1 MDTFYDHVFKHI
13 PIGIAVFSFD
23 GMVIKVNSSLSKIV
37 GYTEEEIGNM
47 KLNDFIHPDDF
58 NKNER
63 LMTMLL
69 NGNRSEY
76 EIEIRLIHSLGHAV
90 WISYLATIIRNETND
105 PIYFISQ
112 IQDITEK
119 KKLREQILTSEAKY
133 RLIAENTSDLI
144 GIFDSELNFVY
155 ASPSHNKLTWGT
167 DSLDGKNVLHY
178 VHPDDIPFILE
189 KIQEMKDTKERRGI
203 EHRIIQSNGKMIDV
217 EAHYTP
223 IFDEKGELENI
234 VYVTRDISEKRA
246 AEKVIIENEKLYRN
260 LNEGLNYISR
270 ETTKIMNKQ
279 DLMNML
285 LTIVGR
291 IFETEMVG
299 VIDAQ
304 RNGKIVVH
312 EPFSSIPLPDKKLFS
327 SDKPLFNANGF
338 VFVRIGT
345 SQDTTYFIVIEV
357 HDQQMPKPLI
367 QWLLTISRFSE
378 ILLENI
384 LQIEDMV
391 MEIKYLIKEKQGP
404 TWLSRLLFKVAEQQR
419 MKLSI
424 DLHDAALQEQI
435 IWYRKLTEFIND
447 ANLSQPLDEKLR
459 LIHDGFEEVIHQIRI
474 TCNELAPPFLK
485 KSGIVNTLEFLFQE
499 THIRIGDYVIH
510 FHHEGE
516 FSALNDDQILG
527 IYRIVQ
533 ELLANAT
540 KHSKATSVQFGLFN
554 KNNQIK
560 LTYQDNGIGMDEKVF
575 YGITRQ
581 IGLSSIQE
589 RVRSLEG
596 QIHFKA
602 SDSGLKIEIHLPLQV
617 DWMDDGII

>member
-23 GMVIKVNSSLSKIV
+23 GMLIKVNSSLCKIV
-37 GYTEEEIGNM
+37 GYTEEEIVNM
-47 KLNDFIHPDDF
+47 KLKDFIHPDDLD
-58 NKNER
+58 KNER
-63 LMTMLL
+63 LMDILL
-69 NGNRSEY
+69 NSNQSEY
-76 EIEIRLIHSLGHAV
+76 EIEIRLIHSFGHTL
-90 WISYLATIIRNETND
+90 WINYLVTIIRNEENE

-155 ASPSHNKLTWGT
+155 ASPSHNKFSWGT
-167 DSLDGKNVLHY
+167 DCLDGKNMLDY
-178 VHPDDIPFILE
+178 VHPDDNSFILTKME
-189 KIQEMKDTKERRGI
+189 EMKATKERRGI
-203 EHRIIQSNGKMIDV
+203 EHRILQANGQMIDV
-217 EAHYTP
+217 EAHFTP
-223 IFDEKGELENI
+223 IFDEKGQLENI
-234 VYVTRDISEKRA
+234 VYVTRDISEKKI

-270 ETTKIMNKQ
+270 ETKKIMNKH

-291 IFETEMVG
+291 IFETEKVG
-299 VIDAQ
+299 VINSQ
-304 RNGKIVVH
+304 RDGEVVVQG
-312 EPFSSIPLPDKKLFS
+312 PFSSIPLPDKKLFS
-327 SDKPLFNANGF
+327 SDKTLIHANGF
-338 VFVRIGT
+338 VYVRIGT
-345 SQDTTYFIVIEV
+345 SQDTTFFIVIEV
-357 HDQQMPKPLI
+357 HDQHMPKPLI

-424 DLHDAALQEQI
+424 DLHDSALQEQI
-435 IWYRKLTEFIND
+435 IWYRKLTEFID
-447 ANLSQPLDEKLR
+447 EADLPQPLDEKLR
-459 LIHDGFEEVIHQIRI
+459 LIHAGFEEVIHQIRI

-485 KSGIVNTLEFLFQE
+485 KSGIVNTLEFLFQD

-516 FSALNDDQILG
+516 FSTLNDDQILG

-540 KHSKATSVQFGLFN
+540 KHSKATSVQFGLYN
-554 KNNQIK
+554 KNDQIK
-560 LTYQDNGIGMDEKVF
+560 LTYQDNGIGMEEKVF

-581 IGLSSIQE
+581 IGLYGIQE

-596 QIHFKA
+596 QIHFQA

-617 DWMDDGII
+617 DWMDDGIV

>member
-23 GMVIKVNSSLSKIV
+23 GMLIKVNSSLCKIV
-37 GYTEEEIGNM
+37 GYTEEEIVNM
-47 KLNDFIHPDDF
+47 KLKDFIHPDDLD
-58 NKNER
+58 KNER
-63 LMTMLL
+63 LMDILL
-69 NGNRSEY
+69 NSNQSEY
-76 EIEIRLIHSLGHAV
+76 EIEIRLIHSFGHTL
-90 WISYLATIIRNETND
+90 WINYLVTIIRNEENE

-155 ASPSHNKLTWGT
+155 ASPSHNKFSWGT
-167 DSLDGKNVLHY
+167 DSLDGKNMLDY
-178 VHPDDIPFILE
+178 VHPDDNSFILTKME
-189 KIQEMKDTKERRGI
+189 EMKETKERRGI
-203 EHRIIQSNGKMIDV
+203 EHRILQANGQMIDV
-217 EAHYTP
+217 EAHFTP
-223 IFDEKGELENI
+223 IFDEKGQLENI
-234 VYVTRDISEKRA
+234 VYVTRDISEKKI

-270 ETTKIMNKQ
+270 ETKKIMNKH

-291 IFETEMVG
+291 IFETEKVG
-299 VIDAQ
+299 VINSQ
-304 RNGKIVVH
+304 RDGEVVVQ

-327 SDKPLFNANGF
+327 SDKTLIHANGF
-338 VFVRIGT
+338 VYVRIGT
-345 SQDTTYFIVIEV
+345 SQDTTFFIVIEV
-357 HDQQMPKPLI
+357 HDQHMPKPLI

-424 DLHDAALQEQI
+424 DLHDSALQEQI
-435 IWYRKLTEFIND
+435 IWYRKLTEFID
-447 ANLSQPLDEKLR
+447 EADLPQPLDEKLR
-459 LIHDGFEEVIHQIRI
+459 LIHAGFEEVIHQIRI

-485 KSGIVNTLEFLFQE
+485 KSGIVNTLEFLFQD

-516 FSALNDDQILG
+516 FSTLNDDQILG

-540 KHSKATSVQFGLFN
+540 KHSKATSVQFGLYN
-554 KNNQIK
+554 KNDQIK
-560 LTYQDNGIGMDEKVF
+560 LTYQDNGIGMEEKVF

-581 IGLSSIQE
+581 IGLYGIQE

-596 QIHFKA
+596 QIHFQA

-617 DWMDDGII
+617 DWMDDGIV

>member
-1 MDTFYDHVFKHI
+1 MDNFYDHVFKHI

-23 GMVIKVNSSLSKIV
+23 GMLIKVNSSLCKIV
-37 GYTEEEIGNM
+37 GYTEEEIVNM
-47 KLNDFIHPDDF
+47 KLKDFIHPDDLD
-58 NKNER
+58 KNER
-63 LMTMLL
+63 LMDILL
-69 NGNRSEY
+69 NSNQSEY
-76 EIEIRLIHSLGHAV
+76 EIEIRLIHSFGHTI
-90 WISYLATIIRNETND
+90 WINYLVTIIRNEENE

-155 ASPSHNKLTWGT
+155 ASPSHNKFSWGT
-167 DSLDGKNVLHY
+167 DSLDGKNMLDY
-178 VHPDDIPFILE
+178 VHPDDNSFILTKME
-189 KIQEMKDTKERRGI
+189 EMKETKERRGI
-203 EHRIIQSNGKMIDV
+203 EHRILQANGQMIDV
-217 EAHYTP
+217 EAHFTP
-223 IFDEKGELENI
+223 IFDEKGQLENI
-234 VYVTRDISEKRA
+234 VYVTRDISEKKI

-270 ETTKIMNKQ
+270 ETKKIMNKH

-291 IFETEMVG
+291 IFETEKVG
-299 VIDAQ
+299 VINSQ
-304 RNGKIVVH
+304 RDGEVVVQ

-327 SDKPLFNANGF
+327 SDKTLIHANGF
-338 VFVRIGT
+338 VYVRIGT
-345 SQDTTYFIVIEV
+345 SQDTTFFIVIEV
-357 HDQQMPKPLI
+357 HDQHMPKPLI

-424 DLHDAALQEQI
+424 DLHDSALQEQI
-435 IWYRKLTEFIND
+435 IWYRKLTEFID
-447 ANLSQPLDEKLR
+447 EADLPQPLDEKLR
-459 LIHDGFEEVIHQIRI
+459 LIHAGFEEVIHQIRI

-485 KSGIVNTLEFLFQE
+485 KSGIVNTLEFLFQD

-516 FSALNDDQILG
+516 FSTLNDDQILG

-540 KHSKATSVQFGLFN
+540 KHSKATSVQFGLYN
-554 KNNQIK
+554 KNEQIK
-560 LTYQDNGIGMDEKVF
+560 LTYQDNGIGMEEKVF

-581 IGLSSIQE
+581 IGLYGIQE

-596 QIHFKA
+596 QIHFQA

-617 DWMDDGII
+617 DWMDDGIV